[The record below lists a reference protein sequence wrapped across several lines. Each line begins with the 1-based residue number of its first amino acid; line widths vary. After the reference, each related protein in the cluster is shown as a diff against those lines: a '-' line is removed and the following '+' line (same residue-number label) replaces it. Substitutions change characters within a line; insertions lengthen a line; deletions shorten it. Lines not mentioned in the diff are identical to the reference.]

1 MSISLACRCSS
12 PLLCQLSL
20 SSWMI
25 YWLQHFQQ
33 VLFVHRLSS
42 SCSVDGHTLQF
53 SSGPLAL
60 LLLFS
65 VLFLLWLTSQLLN
78 PTVFLNEIH
87 AFAHRVSCCRC
98 SVPWPAALPSPSLM
112 TPHTFPRLRP
122 PVAPPYTVIFTVWP
136 CLRSRIASDW
146 LPASHGPLTSEH
158 QEVKTHFLLSC
169 VWPLAT
175 PWTAA
180 CQASL
185 SITNSRSL
193 LRLMS
198 IKLVMPSN
206 CLILCRSLLL
216 MPSIFPTIRVFS
228 NESVLCIS
236 WLKYWGFSFSH
247 QSFQWIFRADFL

>member
-42 SCSVDGHTLQF
+42 SCSVDSHTLQF

-60 LLLFS
+60 PLLFS

-112 TPHTFPRLRP
+112 TPHSFPHLRP

-169 VWPLAT
+169 VWHHGLQHA
-175 PWTAA
+175 
-180 CQASL
+180 
-185 SITNSRSL
+185 
-193 LRLMS
+193 RL
-198 IKLVMPSN
+198 P
-206 CLILCRSLLL
+206 CRSPTPGACSDSC
-216 MPSIFPTIRVFS
+216 PSSHWCHPTVSSSVVPFSSCLQFFPPS
-228 NESVLCIS
+228 
-236 WLKYWGFSFSH
+236 GSFPMSQFFASH
-247 QSFQWIFRADFL
+247 G

>member
-60 LLLFS
+60 PLFS

-112 TPHTFPRLRP
+112 TPHTFPHLRP
-122 PVAPPYTVIFTVWP
+122 PVAPPYTVVSLYGLVLGLVLQVID
-136 CLRSRIASDW
+136 S
-146 LPASHGPLTSEH
+146 LPPMGHSP
-158 QEVKTHFLLSC
+158 
-169 VWPLAT
+169 
-175 PWTAA
+175 
-180 CQASL
+180 L
-185 SITNSRSL
+185 SIR
-193 LRLMS
+193 R
-198 IKLVMPSN
+198 
-206 CLILCRSLLL
+206 
-216 MPSIFPTIRVFS
+216 
-228 NESVLCIS
+228 
-236 WLKYWGFSFSH
+236 
-247 QSFQWIFRADFL
+247 